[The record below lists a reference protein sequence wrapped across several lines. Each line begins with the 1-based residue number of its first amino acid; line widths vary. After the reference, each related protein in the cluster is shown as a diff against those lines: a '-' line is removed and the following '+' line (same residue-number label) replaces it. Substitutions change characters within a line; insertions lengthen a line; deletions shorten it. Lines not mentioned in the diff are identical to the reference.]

1 MMYMYECVLDS
12 QYIVPAGQLYPSPTV
27 SPRGKLVAA
36 RGDQAEERV
45 AEGRVTRREVEG
57 EEESSPHRPPSP
69 LPPHGERNL
78 EPRVPLVQLLPPQ
91 VSVWAALARCH
102 RQQEGEEV
110 M

>member
-1 MMYMYECVLDS
+1 MSLYLILNNIIS
-12 QYIVPAGQLYPSPTV
+12 AGQLYPSPTV
-27 SPRGKLVAA
+27 SPRGKLVVVAA

-45 AEGRVTRREVEG
+45 AEGRVTKREG
-57 EEESSPHRPPSP
+57 EGESSPHRPLSP

-78 EPRVPLVQLLPPQ
+78 EPKVPRVQLLPPQ